1 MVLATLT
8 ESDVTVPN
16 DIVESIVEKVLN
28 FIQPY
33 TYPPS
38 NSIYFFNLILISYFS
53 LLDHFQTMKEVDLKG
68 DGKIDM
74 EEWKE
79 YASKTPSLLKIMTLP
94 YLK

>member
-1 MVLATLT
+1 
-8 ESDVTVPN
+8 
-16 DIVESIVEKVLN
+16 
-28 FIQPY
+28 
-33 TYPPS
+33 
-38 NSIYFFNLILISYFS
+38 
-53 LLDHFQTMKEVDLKG
+53 MKEVDLKR